1 MKAQSRRY
9 QYSQPGTPNPTQQI
23 TFGFVPLP
31 RTNEAKYVHTSPV
44 IRTDKAYFVRQ
55 FNRTEYPCKGCY
67 FATTYSA

>member
-9 QYSQPGTPNPTQQI
+9 RYYQPNARTPPFF
-23 TFGFVPLP
+23 FGFVPLP
-31 RTNEAKYVHTSPV
+31 RLNEAKYVHTSPV

-55 FNRTEYPCKGCY
+55 FNRTKYPCKGCY